1 MKLILL
7 ILLLILIF
15 ALCYLMYKDSNT
27 YYENLQNID
36 ASYLSHE
43 QTDTDPYPFN
53 QKIMNPNDSD
63 LSGILQSGSFYDST
77 YFSDNS
83 GTIYD
88 ISGIERDIKYFNNV
102 SHILAD
108 YYSKNMITNTNNDED
123 E

>member
-36 ASYLSHE
+36 ASSHLIH
-43 QTDTDPYPFN
+43 DPSETNAFN
-53 QKIMNPNDSD
+53 RRIMDPNDSD
-63 LSGILQSGSFYDST
+63 LSGILQSGSLYDST

>member
-36 ASYLSHE
+36 ASYLSYKKE
-43 QTDTDPYPFN
+43 DEEDAFYE
-53 QKIMNPNDSD
+53 KIMDPDPTDSE
-63 LSGILQSGSFYDST
+63 LNGILQSGSFYNST

-88 ISGIERDIKYFNNV
+88 ISGIEKDIKSIQFMNI
-102 SHILAD
+102 H
-108 YYSKNMITNTNNDED
+108 
-123 E
+123 

>member
-36 ASYLSHE
+36 ASYLSHD

-53 QKIMNPNDSD
+53 VKIMDPNDSD
-63 LSGILQSGSFYDST
+63 LSGILQSGSLYDST

>member
-36 ASYLSHE
+36 ASYLIHDQDES
-43 QTDTDPYPFN
+43 DAFN
-53 QKIMNPNDSD
+53 KRIMNPNDSD
-63 LSGILQSGSFYDST
+63 LSGILQSGSLYDST

-108 YYSKNMITNTNNDED
+108 YYSKNMVTNTNNKEK